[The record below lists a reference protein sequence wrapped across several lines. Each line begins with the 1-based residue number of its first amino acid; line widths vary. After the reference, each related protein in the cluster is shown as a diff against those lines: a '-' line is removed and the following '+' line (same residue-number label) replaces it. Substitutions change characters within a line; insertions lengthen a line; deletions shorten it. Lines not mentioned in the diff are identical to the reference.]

1 MNEEELARL
10 HKALSV
16 PVRLKIVRLIAGR
29 PLCVN
34 AITRFLQI
42 SQPAVSQHLA
52 VLRQADLVRGEKRGY
67 MVHYTLNRVR
77 LQELRHA
84 VDSFPEEPLSVS
96 AETEEAAAAGDPAQ
110 LAAKMEPKSRPPIP
124 QERGSRRKKP

>member
-16 PVRLKIVRLIAGR
+16 PVRLEILRRIAER

-34 AITRFLQI
+34 AITGLLRV

-52 VLRQADLVRGEKRGY
+52 VLRQAGLVRGEKSGY
-67 MVHYTLNRVR
+67 MVHYSLNRER
-77 LQELRHA
+77 LQEFRKA
-84 VDSFPEEPLSVS
+84 VERFPTEPDGPVVKEGRKAANATTPTSATAKVESEHRPRLS
-96 AETEEAAAAGDPAQ
+96 
-110 LAAKMEPKSRPPIP
+110 
-124 QERGSRRKKP
+124 

>member
-16 PVRLKIVRLIAGR
+16 PVRLQILRLIASR

-34 AITRFLQI
+34 AITRCLRI

-52 VLRQADLVRGEKRGY
+52 VLRQVGLVRGEKSGY
-67 MVHYTLNRVR
+67 MVHYTLNELR
-77 LQELRHA
+77 LQEFRQA
-84 VDSFPEEPLSVS
+84 VIGFPDKPPHQALED
-96 AETEEAAAAGDPAQ
+96 TENV
-110 LAAKMEPKSRPPIP
+110 
-124 QERGSRRKKP
+124 ERGSARTLVSLKEEPQ